1 MNQPDRNPDPT
12 AWPHEKIRSA
22 ALVYINRHTA
32 SKTEWCFT
40 ILDALAQRL
49 SRVVKLSENERPIVS
64 CFVSAQ
70 RWYAMTTTRVFGIF
84 DGSPFSCSPLDVT
97 QWRWGDFKHGGRS
110 EVEVAT
116 LSIANGT
123 HIRLAYETGP
133 AAMAAISYERFWIT
147 EYPGLIAQSF
157 GEGSAFGGSASTT

>member
-12 AWPHEKIRSA
+12 TWPHEEIRCA
-22 ALVYINRHTA
+22 ALVYIKTHTA
-32 SKTEWCFT
+32 NKTEWRFT

-49 SRVVKLSENERPIVS
+49 SRVVHLNENERPIVS
-64 CFVSAQ
+64 SFVSAQ

-84 DGSPFSCSPLDVT
+84 DGTPFTCSPLDVT
-97 QWRWGDFKHGGRS
+97 QWRWGDFKHAGRA
-110 EVEVAT
+110 EAEVAT

-133 AAMAAISYERFWIT
+133 AAMAPICYERFWIT
-147 EYPGLIAQSF
+147 EYPRLIAQSL
-157 GEGSAFGGSASTT
+157 GEGSEFGGSASTT

>member
-1 MNQPDRNPDPT
+1 MSQSDRTPDPT
-12 AWPHEKIRSA
+12 AWPHEEIRSV
-22 ALVYINRHTA
+22 ALAHIKRHTA
-32 SKTEWCFT
+32 NKTEWRLT
-40 ILDALAQRL
+40 TLDALAQRL
-49 SRVVKLSENERPIVS
+49 SRVVHLGENERPIVS

-70 RWYAMTTTRVFGIF
+70 RWHAMTTARVFGIF

-97 QWRWGDFKHGGRS
+97 QWRWGDFKHAGRS

-133 AAMAAISYERFWIT
+133 AAMAPICYERFWIT
-147 EYPGLIAQSF
+147 EYPALIAQSL
-157 GEGSAFGGSASTT
+157 GEGSALGGSASTT